1 MIENQRREIGDLRAR
16 LERLEAL
23 ASEERVPSG
32 DEIASEIERYL
43 KEQT

>member
-1 MIENQRREIGDLRAR
+1 MRRSQRTTTRASTSN
-16 LERLEAL
+16 ELEAL